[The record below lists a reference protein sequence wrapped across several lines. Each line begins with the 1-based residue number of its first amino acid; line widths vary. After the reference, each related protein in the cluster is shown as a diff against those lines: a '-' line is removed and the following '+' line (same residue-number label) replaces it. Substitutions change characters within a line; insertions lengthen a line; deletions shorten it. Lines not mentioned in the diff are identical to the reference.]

1 MQRATAGSVSQENQV
16 TEDLIGENRLWT
28 AVIVNAVQDWRY
40 GTLRARREAQTF
52 LFDDHADFENVC
64 SRAGLDAESFRGKL
78 LKIGRRIEMEGALTL
93 GQTAFFPAGASRH
106 ADRNHRC
113 SARIHTFIILIE
125 QRSLVS
131 PLSRFG
137 RFAAYRRTFRVSRL
151 DIVEFLRARVQP
163 HID

>member
-1 MQRATAGSVSQENQV
+1 MQRATVGSVSQENQV

-52 LFDDHADFENVC
+52 LFEDHADFENVC

-93 GQTAFFPAGASRH
+93 GQTTLTSVVTSQQQF
-106 ADRNHRC
+106 RN
-113 SARIHTFIILIE
+113 
-125 QRSLVS
+125 QRG
-131 PLSRFG
+131 FQ
-137 RFAAYRRTFRVSRL
+137 AYIPS
-151 DIVEFLRARVQP
+151 
-163 HID
+163 